1 MTGLSEVEAAQ
12 QRKIDKLK
20 KLLKDCGFTPRIAL
34 KDSRPEQVCRFC
46 MSEFWG
52 LIRVQI
58 EKLEAM
64 VAERNLEMSWKAE
77 KRAEFKRVNESKRE
91 LEALTENSKV

>member
-1 MTGLSEVEAAQ
+1 V
-12 QRKIDKLK
+12 
-20 KLLKDCGFTPRIAL
+20 
-34 KDSRPEQVCRFC
+34 
-46 MSEFWG
+46 
-52 LIRVQI
+52 RVQI